1 MHDTVGVNIEGDLN
15 LRHTTWRRGN
25 TGQLEVA
32 QWLVICGKFTF
43 TLENLNINCRLV
55 VVCSSEGLGAFGWN
69 SRVTLNELSHHA
81 TLGFNTQGQRSD
93 VNQQDVFTVTG
104 KHASLN
110 GSTNRDNLIR
120 VDATVWFFTT
130 GQFFN

>member
-1 MHDTVGVNIEGDLN
+1 GI
-15 LRHTTWRRGN
+15 
-25 TGQLEVA
+25 
-32 QWLVICGKFTF
+32 F
-43 TLENLNINCRLV
+43 TLTLLSLNINERRV

-81 TLGFNTQGQRSD
+81 TLGFNTQGQRRD
-93 VNQQDVFTVTG
+93 VDQQDVFTVTG

-120 VDATVWFFTT
+120 VDATVGVFTT
-130 GQFFN
+130 GQVFNWTRTSWH